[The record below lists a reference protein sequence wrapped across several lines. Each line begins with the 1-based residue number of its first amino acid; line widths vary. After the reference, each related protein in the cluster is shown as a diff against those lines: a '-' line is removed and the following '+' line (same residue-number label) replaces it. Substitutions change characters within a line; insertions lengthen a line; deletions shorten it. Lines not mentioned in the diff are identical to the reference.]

1 MNRECSIGQ
10 LFTLMFMT
18 IQTPGTQN
26 IEIIIQ
32 CTISLDM
39 VLAPPPPPPPPI
51 NQSVLDSYSYRK
63 DNGKSN
69 FGFFHAICIFQLKF
83 LCSLKKGGT
92 PQIPPGCLIT
102 DSMCKEEGGGRVS

>member
-26 IEIIIQ
+26 IEIIQ

-39 VLAPPPPPPPPI
+39 VLAPLH
-51 NQSVLDSYSYRK
+51 QSVLDGYSYRK

-69 FGFFHAICIFQLKF
+69 FGFFHTICILQLKF
-83 LCSLKKGGT
+83 LCSQKKRGT
-92 PQIPPGCLIT
+92 PQIPPGCG
-102 DSMCKEEGGGRVS
+102 SVSGLVGNL